1 MSTEPQ
7 IQIKGKPDQLFS
19 RGLLAKKLELVGFS
33 LSDGYEFSIQVHNEL
48 LKLKKNEITK
58 KQLDEIVSNLLNQN
72 YTKRLAGQYKK
83 IENWRDSEIPL
94 WILISGAIGVGKSTI
109 SRQIAGDLGIQHVIG
124 TDVVRNILQKVLS
137 ADIMPELHSTSYKA
151 FQTLRPIYSS
161 RFEEVILGFENHSK
175 FVNIGVEAVLSRA
188 ETESVSIVVEGEHLL
203 PAFYED
209 TILKKPNVL
218 YITIATPDES
228 LHKENLSAQYTK
240 EKEEL
245 LNHFEQ
251 IRKIHDHLVNEAKIR
266 KLNLVL
272 SERGKKPIG
281 RIRQLVVE
289 RITSLIA
296 YE

>member
-7 IQIKGKPDQLFS
+7 IQVKGKPDQLFS
-19 RGLLAKKLELVGFS
+19 RGLLAKKLELIGFS

-48 LKLKKNEITK
+48 LKLEKKAITK

-72 YTKRLAGQYKK
+72 YTKRLAEQYKK
-83 IENWRDSEIPL
+83 IENWRDSKIPL
-94 WILISGAIGVGKSTI
+94 WIFISGAIGVGKSTI
-109 SRQIAGDLGIQHVIG
+109 SRQIAGDLGIQHVVG
-124 TDVVRNILQKVLS
+124 TGIVRDILQKILS
-137 ADIMPELHSTSYKA
+137 SDIMPELHSSSYKA

-251 IRKIHDHLVNEAKIR
+251 IRKIHDHLVNEAKVR

-281 RIRQLVVE
+281 RVRQLVVE
-289 RITSLIA
+289 KITSLIA

>member
-1 MSTEPQ
+1 MGTEPQ
-7 IQIKGKPDQLFS
+7 ILIKGKPDQLFS
-19 RGLLAKKLELVGFS
+19 RGLLAKKLELIGFS

-48 LKLKKNEITK
+48 IKLKKKVITK
-58 KQLDEIVSNLLNQN
+58 KQLDEIVSDLLNQN
-72 YTKRLAGQYKK
+72 YTNRLAGQYKK
-83 IENWRDSEIPL
+83 IENWRESEIPL

-109 SRQIAGDLGIQHVIG
+109 SRQIAGDLGIQHVVG
-124 TDVVRNILQKVLS
+124 TGIIRDVLQKVLS
-137 ADIMPELHSTSYKA
+137 ADIMPELHSSSYNA

-203 PAFYED
+203 PAFYEE
-209 TILKKPNVL
+209 TVLKKPNVL
-218 YITIATPDES
+218 YITVATPDES
-228 LHKENLSAQYTK
+228 LHKENISAQYTK

-245 LNHFEQ
+245 LNHFKQ

-281 RIRQLVVE
+281 RVRQLVVE
-289 RITSLIA
+289 KITSLIA

>member
-7 IQIKGKPDQLFS
+7 IQVKGKPDQLFS
-19 RGLLAKKLELVGFS
+19 RGLLAKKLELIGFS

-48 LKLKKNEITK
+48 LKLEKKAITK

-72 YTKRLAGQYKK
+72 YTKRLAEQYKK
-83 IENWRDSEIPL
+83 IENWRDSKIPL
-94 WILISGAIGVGKSTI
+94 WIFISGAIGVGKSTI
-109 SRQIAGDLGIQHVIG
+109 SRQIAGDLGIQHVVG
-124 TDVVRNILQKVLS
+124 TGIVRDILQKILS
-137 ADIMPELHSTSYKA
+137 SDIMPELHSSSYKA

-188 ETESVSIVVEGEHLL
+188 ETESVSIIVEGEHLL

-281 RIRQLVVE
+281 RVRQLVVE
-289 RITSLIA
+289 KITSLIA

>member
-19 RGLLAKKLELVGFS
+19 RGLLSKKLELLGFR

-48 LKLKKNEITK
+48 IKLKKKAITK
-58 KQLDEIVSNLLNQN
+58 KQLDEIVSNLLIKN
-72 YTKRLAGQYKK
+72 YTKRLADQYRK
-83 IENWRDSEIPL
+83 IENWRDSNIPL
-94 WILISGAIGVGKSTI
+94 WIFISGAIGVGKSTI
-109 SRQIAGDLGIQHVIG
+109 SRQIAGDLGIQHVVG
-124 TDVVRNILQKVLS
+124 TGIVRGILQKVLS
-137 ADIMPELHSTSYKA
+137 ADIMPELHSSSYNA
-151 FQTLRPIYSS
+151 FQKLRPIYSS

-188 ETESVSIVVEGEHLL
+188 ETESVSIVIEGEHLL

-209 TILKKPNVL
+209 TILRKPNVL
-218 YITIATPDES
+218 YVTIATPDES

-251 IRKIHDHLVNEAKIR
+251 IRKIHDHLVNEAEIR

-281 RIRQLVVE
+281 EIRKLVVE
-289 RITSLIA
+289 KITSLIA